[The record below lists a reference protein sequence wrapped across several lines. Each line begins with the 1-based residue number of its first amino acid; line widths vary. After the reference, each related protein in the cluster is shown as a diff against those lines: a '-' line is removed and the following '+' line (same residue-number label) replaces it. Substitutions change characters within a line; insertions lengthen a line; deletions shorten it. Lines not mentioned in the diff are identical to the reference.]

1 MVLQQNEQADGTPE
15 SAPLTVTAPVPY
27 APSGSLRNPFPPIAD
42 YAFLSDCEN
51 TCLISSAGSVEWL
64 CVPRPDSP
72 SVFGAILDRGAG
84 HFRLGPYGVSVP
96 AARRYLPGSLILET
110 TWQTHTGWVIV
121 RDALVMGPWHD
132 IESRSR
138 THRRTPM
145 DWDAE
150 HILLRTVRCVSG
162 TVELVMN
169 CEPSFDYHRVSSS
182 WEYSAQAYGEAIA
195 RATKNPDSHP
205 TLRLTT
211 NLRIGLEGREAR
223 ARTRMKEGDNVFVA
237 LSWSKHPVPQT
248 YDEAADKLWQTSECW
263 RQWINIGDF
272 PDHPWRSYLQ
282 RSALTLKG
290 LTYSPTGALLAAPTT
305 SLPETP
311 QGERNWDYRYAWVRD
326 STFAL
331 WGLYT
336 LGLDREADDFF
347 AFIADVSGA
356 NNGERHPL
364 QVMYA
369 VGGERSLVEEEL
381 HHLSGYDN
389 ARPVRIGN
397 GAYNQMQHDI
407 WGTMLD
413 SVYLHTKSRE
423 QIPETL
429 WPVLKQQVEEAIK
442 HWREP
447 DRGIWEVRGEPQ
459 HFTSS
464 KIMCWVALDRGS
476 KLAELEGER
485 SYAQQWRATA
495 EEIKADI
502 LANGV
507 DSRGVLTQRYG
518 DDALDA
524 SLLLAVLTR
533 FLPSDDPR
541 VRATVLAIADELTEE
556 GLVLRYRVEETD
568 DGLSGEE
575 GTFTICSFWLVV
587 RAGRDRRVPPGQAPV
602 RAAAVLRQPAASVR
616 RGDRAAHRTAPGQLP
631 AGVHPPGA
639 DQRGGARHP
648 RGGGVRQLGRVPAR
662 QRADVARTR
671 LLGGFVD
678 DVDGQGRRLVGE
690 AVCAGPGF
698 GGQIGHHREG
708 VLTSP
713 AVGVLLRRHLG
724 DQAVLR
730 GDVAELPQ
738 RAGVFGVHRER
749 RRGALLP
756 YRLGFLEELLGVVRI
771 RVEHRGLFDPV
782 IVVLFGLAGH
792 HVAHGRPPGAVVD
805 GFLGSEHRAQTVGVG
820 HAVGGIGHLV
830 QLAGDLDLRGPH
842 DLVDLI
848 DREQHPVQRRLLQRR
863 HIGRH
868 RFAVPHGGT
877 GDGAYTPG

>member
-1 MVLQQNEQADGTPE
+1 MVLQRTEPADEADAVPF
-15 SAPLTVTAPVPY
+15 TVTAPVPY

-42 YAFLSDCEN
+42 YAFLSDCET
-51 TCLISSAGSVEWL
+51 TCLISSAGSLEWL

-110 TWQTHTGWVIV
+110 TWQTHTGWLIV
-121 RDALVMGPWHD
+121 RDTLVMGPWHD
-132 IESRSR
+132 IETRSR

-169 CEPSFDYHRVSSS
+169 CEPSFDYHRNNAS
-182 WEYSAQAYGEAIA
+182 WEYSASAYGEAIS
-195 RATKNPDSHP
+195 RAANNPDSHP

-223 ARTRMKEGDNVFVA
+223 ARTRLKEGDNVFVA
-237 LSWSKHPVPQT
+237 LSWSKHPAPQT
-248 YDEAADKLWQTSECW
+248 YDEAADKMWKTSESW

-290 LTYSPTGALLAAPTT
+290 LTYSPTGALLAASTT

-311 QGERNWDYRYAWVRD
+311 QGERNWDYRYVWVRD

-347 AFIADVSGA
+347 SFIADVSGV

-369 VGGERSLVEEEL
+369 VGGERSLVEDEL
-381 HHLSGYDN
+381 NHLSGYDN

-397 GAYNQMQHDI
+397 GAYNQRQHDI

-413 SVYLHTKSRE
+413 SVYLHAKSRE
-423 QIPETL
+423 QMSDQL
-429 WPVLKQQVEEAIK
+429 WPVLKCQVEEAIK

-464 KIMCWVALDRGS
+464 KIMCWVALDRGA
-476 KLAELEGER
+476 KLAELQGEK
-485 SYAQQWRATA
+485 SYAQQWRAIA

-502 LANGV
+502 LANGI

-541 VRATVLAIADELTEE
+541 LRATVLAIADELTED

-575 GTFTICSFWLVV
+575 GTFTICSFWLVSALV
-587 RAGRDRRVPPGQAPV
+587 EIGEVSRAKH
-602 RAAAVLRQPAASVR
+602 LCE
-616 RGDRAAHRTAPGQLP
+616 
-631 AGVHPPGA
+631 
-639 DQRGGARHP
+639 
-648 RGGGVRQLGRVPAR
+648 
-662 QRADVARTR
+662 R
-671 LLGGFVD
+671 LLSF
-678 DVDGQGRRLVGE
+678 
-690 AVCAGPGF
+690 A
-698 GGQIGHHREG
+698 
-708 VLTSP
+708 SP
-713 AVGVLLRRHLG
+713 LHLYAEEIEPRTGRHLG
-724 DQAVLR
+724 NFPQAFTHLALINAVVHVIR
-730 GDVAELPQ
+730 AEDE
-738 RAGVFGVHRER
+738 ADSTGVFQP
-749 RRGALLP
+749 ANAP
-756 YRLGFLEELLGVVRI
+756 M
-771 RVEHRGLFDPV
+771 
-782 IVVLFGLAGH
+782 
-792 HVAHGRPPGAVVD
+792 
-805 GFLGSEHRAQTVGVG
+805 
-820 HAVGGIGHLV
+820 
-830 QLAGDLDLRGPH
+830 
-842 DLVDLI
+842 
-848 DREQHPVQRRLLQRR
+848 
-863 HIGRH
+863 
-868 RFAVPHGGT
+868 
-877 GDGAYTPG
+877 